1 MITSRIAPIMSPRAL
16 RFSGFV
22 KFGVTP
28 DGGGSAGIYFHRLG
42 SNIRDVMFG
51 SSMGDVM
58 FGSNLGH
65 EYDQKDSDRGETI
78 EAFGEYK

>member
-1 MITSRIAPIMSPRAL
+1 MIPNSIEPIMSPIAL

-42 SNIRDVMFG
+42 SNIMDDMF
-51 SSMGDVM
+51 V
-58 FGSNLGH
+58 SNIGH
-65 EYDQKDSDRGETI
+65 EYDQKDSDRDENS
-78 EAFGEYK
+78 